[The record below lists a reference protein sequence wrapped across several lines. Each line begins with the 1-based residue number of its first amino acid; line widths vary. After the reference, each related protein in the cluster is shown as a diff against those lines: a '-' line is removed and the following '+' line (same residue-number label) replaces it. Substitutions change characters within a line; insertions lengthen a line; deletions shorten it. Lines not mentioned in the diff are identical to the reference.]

1 MLWKCYENVVNVISQ
16 SYFVILFSIWFLR
29 NWKKEEEEELKFNID
44 IFPIYIVPN
53 QNRNEN
59 KLKREKANYNMAF
72 GNFMI

>member
-1 MLWKCYENVVNVISQ
+1 MKVLWKCCECNIS
-16 SYFVILFSIWFLR
+16 ILFCHFVFYLVFEKLE
-29 NWKKEEEEELKFNID
+29 KKEEEELKFNID

-53 QNRNEN
+53 QNRNKN